1 MNAYNIVDGK
11 LGIGFMFTDKIGCY
25 VIVDMQVSC
34 DGYIRSVSLLN
45 THASGGK
52 TLVKSPDSVLEM
64 DFMGRVNM
72 TPFYKEIAKVDYMYH
87 SKKT

>member
-1 MNAYNIVDGK
+1 MNTYNIVDGK
-11 LGIGFMFTDKIGCY
+11 LGIGFMFKDKSGYY